1 MLFAV
6 SEFMFRA
13 LLELIVTIII
23 AMAARAILGSVMKGF
38 ANSARTGFQARQ
50 PQQPDPP
57 RQQPWEKVAVAG
69 EMHKDPVCGM
79 YVAESTQYQ
88 RRIGS
93 DTFYYCSGECRS
105 KHAVTAKA

>member
-1 MLFAV
+1 
-6 SEFMFRA
+6 MFRA

-38 ANSARTGFQARQ
+38 ANSARTGFQQRG
-50 PQQPDPP
+50 PEQQQQAPPDPP
-57 RQQPWEKVAVAG
+57 RSQPRERVAVAG

-79 YVAESTQYQ
+79 YVAESTQFQ

>member
-1 MLFAV
+1 
-6 SEFMFRA
+6 MFRA
-13 LLELIVTIII
+13 LFELLVTIVI

-38 ANSARTGFQARQ
+38 ANSARQGFQQAPAEPPPP
-50 PQQPDPP
+50 PQQPKT
-57 RQQPWEKVAVAG
+57 RERVAG

-88 RRIGS
+88 RRVGR
-93 DTFYYCSGECRS
+93 DNFYYCSGECRS

>member
-1 MLFAV
+1 
-6 SEFMFRA
+6 MFRA
-13 LLELIVTIII
+13 LLELLVTIII

-38 ANSARTGFQARQ
+38 ANSARTGFQAQ
-50 PQQPDPP
+50 PQQARTDDPP
-57 RQQPWEKVAVAG
+57 RQQPREKVPVAG

-79 YVAESTQYQ
+79 YVAESTQFQ
-88 RRIGS
+88 RRVGN